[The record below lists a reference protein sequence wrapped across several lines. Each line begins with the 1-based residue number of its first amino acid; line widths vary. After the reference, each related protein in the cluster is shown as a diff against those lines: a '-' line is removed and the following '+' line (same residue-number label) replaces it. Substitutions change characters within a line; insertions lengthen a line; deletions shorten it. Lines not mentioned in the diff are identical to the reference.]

1 MRFSSILRRLFK
13 NQTILDQTRKEKK
26 RKKKRNWKGGGTFL
40 RSASVGPDFSENI
53 FSVEFPY
60 ALQTDT
66 VNSL

>member
-26 RKKKRNWKGGGTFL
+26 RKKKRNWKGGG
-40 RSASVGPDFSENI
+40 PDFSENI